1 MPDEKSIVI
10 VELRF
15 VEEHY
20 LPAKGLVHEVQVI
33 KYLYNDDNKV
43 VTRIFGENSERQ
55 VVVAKVDDMGRA
67 IQRALWDVK
76 RMIEAWIG

>member
-1 MPDEKSIVI
+1 

-33 KYLYNDDNKV
+33 KYLYDHDSKV
-43 VTRIFGENSERQ
+43 VTRVWGDNSDRQ
-55 VVVAKVDDMGRA
+55 VVVAKVDDMHRA